1 MGRDVGA
8 FREPPP
14 TPPLREAKGTRSA
27 ATQGMPELH
36 RNTTYPTT
44 TVPPREPH
52 VIPADAGIQ
61 RKTKHAGNR
70 PLSREP
76 SPSPSQGETKRGS
89 QGEGNRAAMG
99 CGSTQTTN
107 LFFTENT
114 LNNPT
119 PSFPSFPIIRIIV
132 QVFPKVPQF
141 QNAPFSASFPHFP
154 TQHLTRTIRP
164 Y

>member
-36 RNTTYPTT
+36 RNIPNNAT
-44 TVPPREPH
+44 PPREPH

-61 RKTKHAGNR
+61 RKTKHAANH

-89 QGEGNRAAMG
+89 QGEGNRAAKG
-99 CGSTQTTN
+99 RGGHPN
-107 LFFTENT
+107 NHPLHHRNT
-114 LNNPT
+114 LSSNNTSPL
-119 PSFPSFPIIRIIV
+119 PLGERG
-132 QVFPKVPQF
+132 
-141 QNAPFSASFPHFP
+141 
-154 TQHLTRTIRP
+154 LG
-164 Y
+164 